1 MFNIKSS
8 KILYKKLHL
17 KRYSNVVVPQVVI
30 RKDIKY
36 YLSNYCVQRTILLK
50 KSQNE
55 ENCPFIMSQLFTY
68 YESVKVLVG
77 KTKTILILTENIR
90 RMSNLS
96 FKISILFMF
105 LI

>member
-17 KRYSNVVVPQVVI
+17 ERYSNVVVPQVVI

-77 KTKTILILTENIR
+77 KTKPILILTENIR